1 MVLSHMKPNLII
13 YLCFILVV
21 ACSKT
26 SEERGVAIEQS
37 NPENTSNS
45 FKIQGAQI
53 LLNGNP
59 VHFKGVNALQA
70 FGLTDAALMNEWNI
84 EIVREFI
91 GNLREQPIEGDAI
104 LASDG
109 VWYHSLKKIVE
120 QNRANKKITI
130 LCPFG
135 WVNDSG
141 QHTLFTGLNPSSQEF
156 FEAYKAK
163 MKSIATYFKSQS
175 DVWIEVWNEP
185 YHWNNENG
193 YDHDLW
199 YADMTEMVANLR
211 AVEGFTNIIV
221 VPGNE
226 QGQAETVLLEKA
238 AQFSSENNNVIYDLH
253 AYEKWLENSDQN
265 SIVNRIQRLTAAR
278 IPILFGEVG
287 IQNVGDVMPV
297 QHFLSA
303 VNYTQI
309 TTMAWLWNQNSEDN
323 SALLNDIGQPN
334 NTDQNNFWG
343 STFRTFLDN

>member
-1 MVLSHMKPNLII
+1 MKPNLIT
-13 YLCFILVV
+13 YLCFILLV

-26 SEERGVAIEQS
+26 SDEIGVVIEQ
-37 NPENTSNS
+37 PDTENTSNS

-59 VHFKGVNALQA
+59 VHFKGVNALQTY
-70 FGLTDAALMNEWNI
+70 GLTEAAIMNEWKV

-120 QNRANKKITI
+120 QNRANNKITI

-135 WVNDSG
+135 WVNETG
-141 QHTLFTGLNPSSQEF
+141 ERTLFTGLNPSAQEF
-156 FEAYKAK
+156 FEDYKVK
-163 MKSIATYFKSQS
+163 MQNIAMYFKGQD
-175 DVWIEVWNEP
+175 DVWLEVWNEP

-199 YADMTEMVANLR
+199 YADMSEMVANLR
-211 AVEGFTNIIV
+211 TVDGFDNIIV

-238 AQFSSENNNVIYDLH
+238 AQFSNANSAIIYDLH
-253 AYEKWLENSDQN
+253 AYEKWLENSNQTSVTD
-265 SIVNRIQRLTAAR
+265 RIQRLTDAE

-297 QHFLSA
+297 QHFLNA
-303 VNYTQI
+303 VHTTQT

-323 SALLNDIGQPN
+323 SALLTDEGQPN
-334 NTDQNNFWG
+334 NTTQNNAWG
-343 STFRTFLDN
+343 TTFRTYLAQ